1 MICKLCALIKNK
13 FSFERYCTDCWEG
26 MTNAR

>member
-1 MICKLCALIKNK
+1 MVCKLCALIKDS

-26 MTNAR
+26 MTNG